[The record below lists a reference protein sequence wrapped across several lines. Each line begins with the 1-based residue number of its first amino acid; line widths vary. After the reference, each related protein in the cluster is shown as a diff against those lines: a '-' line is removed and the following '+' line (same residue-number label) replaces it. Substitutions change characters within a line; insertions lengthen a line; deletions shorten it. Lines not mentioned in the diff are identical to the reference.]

1 MGKLHDAGVGQG
13 REVPIEL
20 EALNNR
26 EENGTLFF
34 CRYRTGGGGQ
44 RLGDVSYRERPSAT
58 KHAFLLRPPP
68 KLILRRAVHQ
78 HSRDPKW

>member
-1 MGKLHDAGVGQG
+1 MGLC
-13 REVPIEL
+13 
-20 EALNNR
+20 
-26 EENGTLFF
+26 FF
-34 CRYRTGGGGQ
+34 AVIGLGGGGQ